1 MKIAHKMSRPIKGED
16 EDEFYASMAAATPVS
31 LLMTK
36 SADLMTC
43 EATDDA
49 TEVVERPDLSD
60 FDHIPVKSEGQII
73 GIFDRATPG
82 ITGSVDKTF
91 RRLSAR
97 YLIGDRT
104 SVFSFIERADS
115 ERCCIVIGEK
125 GVVGMVTVS
134 DLQKLPVQ
142 VALFGLTAQFES
154 LVSDH
159 LRRALDDAQEKYAS
173 VLGLLAPNE
182 VRKVRGFQRHNE
194 ARNLSIDWISPLSL
208 GQKLKA
214 LRAVRP
220 QIMNWTEAE
229 QVRDLRDSIAH
240 GKEFA
245 RTYDLIKNLVS
256 SKRAMVSLISRLKR
270 TLR

>member
-1 MKIAHKMSRPIKGED
+1 MAPLKGGD
-16 EDEFYASMAAATPVS
+16 EDKFYASVAAATPVS

-36 SADLMTC
+36 TADLMTC
-43 EATDDA
+43 EAKDDV
-49 TEVVERPDLSD
+49 TEVMERHDLSD
-60 FDHIPVKSEGQII
+60 FDHIPVKSKGQII
-73 GIFDRATPG
+73 GIFDRILPG
-82 ITGSVDKTF
+82 TIGAVSQNF
-91 RRLSAR
+91 RPLSTR

-104 SVFSFIERADS
+104 SVFSFIERADR
-115 ERCCIVIGEK
+115 ERCCIVIGER

-154 LVSDH
+154 LVTTH
-159 LRRALDDAQEKYAS
+159 LRRALDDPQEKYVS
-173 VLGLLAPNE
+173 VLRFLSAND
-182 VRKVRGFQRHNE
+182 VSKVRRFQRHNE
-194 ARNLSIDWISPLSL
+194 ARNLSIDWVSPLSL

-214 LRAVRP
+214 LQTAKP
-220 QIMNWTEAE
+220 NAMNWTQAE

-256 SKRAMVSLISRLKR
+256 SKRAMVSLISRLKL
-270 TLR
+270 TLDARK